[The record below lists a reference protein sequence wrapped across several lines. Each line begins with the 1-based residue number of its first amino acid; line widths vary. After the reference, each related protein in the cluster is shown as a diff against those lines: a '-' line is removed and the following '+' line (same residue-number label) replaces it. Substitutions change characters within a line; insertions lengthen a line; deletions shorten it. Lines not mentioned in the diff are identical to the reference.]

1 MLSRGFPDADKS
13 AKFTELN
20 RAPSSI
26 FLRWKDGTYAID
38 ADKEHDSAN
47 VLMLLGKSMEKLL
60 TMDTSDFERYRKS
73 DPRGVTQEEREDP
86 ESYHY
91 STQGD
96 FLMRSQLDA
105 HDPRLPG
112 TGMFDL
118 KTRAVVSIRMRS
130 SDYEDMSGYEIQHQ
144 HGHFESYE
152 REYYDMMRSTLLKY
166 SLQARMGRMDGIF
179 VAYHNVKRIFGFQ
192 YLSINEIDRALH
204 GQLDRCLGDQE
215 FLASIELLNKALDAA
230 TKRFPEQGVG
240 AEEPGWEA
248 VDEQVEEDIAKDGA
262 SPAREEQENT
272 ASVGQALT
280 PTKANE
286 VGASENPAASDDDSN
301 RAADTSPTE
310 SSLPAE
316 QPAESATEKSAED
329 YSTTESAAD
338 RPFLSANKPDTL
350 EEDLRPLLA
359 FTLTV
364 RNRVNGSYIDR
375 PKKLEP
381 TDEWKVEYVLKEFSR
396 PSNAWSL
403 YEATKARRA
412 AKYGRFSAAD
422 DDEGLNESYYIRMLR
437 QLSQKGRELRA
448 QMDEADQDK
457 AKVVVGHAMS
467 ECSDFRQAPSFK
479 VAASPDMASVED
491 YLAWLYKKESG
502 VTYRRALAQV
512 QSAVQTLT
520 VLEIAESDK
529 DNEPR
534 GLHSRADGQHL
545 TSSRERTSDEPQTA
559 HSVVHFSLTL
569 PHARSVSRRITLRID
584 EWR

>member
-1 MLSRGFPDADKS
+1 MYIFAEPM
-13 AKFTELN
+13 TEHE
-20 RAPSSI
+20 
-26 FLRWKDGTYAID
+26 ID
-38 ADKEHDSAN
+38 AIQNSQKEKIA
-47 VLMLLGKSMEKLL
+47 
-60 TMDTSDFERYRKS
+60 
-73 DPRGVTQEEREDP
+73 Q
-86 ESYHY
+86 
-91 STQGD
+91 
-96 FLMRSQLDA
+96 
-105 HDPRLPG
+105 
-112 TGMFDL
+112 
-118 KTRAVVSIRMRS
+118 
-130 SDYEDMSGYEIQHQ
+130 
-144 HGHFESYE
+144 YE
-152 REYYDMMRSTLLKY
+152 RTV
-166 SLQARMGRMDGIF
+166 MGIEDEELIPECEADDASQQSESQTQDQTSNGPASITG
-179 VAYHNVKRIFGFQ
+179 VAENTTT
-192 YLSINEIDRALH
+192 
-204 GQLDRCLGDQE
+204 LGD
-215 FLASIELLNKALDAA
+215 A
-230 TKRFPEQGVG
+230 QGVG

-491 YLAWLYKKESG
+491 YLAWLYKKE
-502 VTYRRALAQV
+502 
-512 QSAVQTLT
+512 
-520 VLEIAESDK
+520 
-529 DNEPR
+529 
-534 GLHSRADGQHL
+534 
-545 TSSRERTSDEPQTA
+545 
-559 HSVVHFSLTL
+559 
-569 PHARSVSRRITLRID
+569 
-584 EWR
+584 